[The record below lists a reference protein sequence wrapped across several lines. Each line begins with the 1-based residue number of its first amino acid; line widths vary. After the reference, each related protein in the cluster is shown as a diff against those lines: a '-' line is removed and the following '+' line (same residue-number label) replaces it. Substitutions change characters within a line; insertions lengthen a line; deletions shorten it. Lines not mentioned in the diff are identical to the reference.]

1 MSNVAKGPAPERPT
15 IPAEVADIIEAM
27 RKIPYCNNRDITNAY
42 DGDPGRREKLRA
54 IPFDTLL
61 AALVNGYERELS
73 EEERTHDAIKREWI
87 NRDSRRQRNAYCDG
101 FADGIEFV
109 LGETSILIEGVNA

>member
-1 MSNVAKGPAPERPT
+1 MSNVNRPV
-15 IPAEVADIIEAM
+15 IPAEVADIIEEM

-54 IPFDTLL
+54 ISFDTLL

-73 EEERTHDAIKREWI
+73 EEEKRAVKQ
-87 NRDSRRQRNAYCDG
+87 RDLAQDYSRYRDG
-101 FADGIEFV
+101 EGHYEEYVQDYAFADGIKHAINM
-109 LGETSILIEGVNA
+109 LGVKIEGVNA